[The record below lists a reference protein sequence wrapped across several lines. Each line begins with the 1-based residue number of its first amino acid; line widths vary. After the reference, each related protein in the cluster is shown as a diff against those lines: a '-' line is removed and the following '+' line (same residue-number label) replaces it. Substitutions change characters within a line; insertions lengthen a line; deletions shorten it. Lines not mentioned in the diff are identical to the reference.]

1 MSVQHDYRGTGAPTG
16 VVVAPVNSHYLD
28 EDAEE
33 SWVCTWSDG
42 TSSAWQRLKF
52 DADVPVLE
60 GGWTISDPTNAEG
73 ILPGAV
79 VLDVAIAG
87 PVYSNVELS
96 PARTY
101 TTAARSFVQIRK
113 TQGGGIAVT
122 VTPVTEYLP

>member
-1 MSVQHDYRGTGAPTG
+1 MSVQHEYRGVGAPTG

-28 EDAEE
+28 EYTVE
-33 SWVCTWSDG
+33 SWVCTATDG
-42 TSSAWQRLKF
+42 VSSAWQRLKY
-52 DADVPVLE
+52 DVDVPVFE
-60 GGWTISDPTNAEG
+60 SDWTITDPTNADA
-73 ILPGAV
+73 ILPAAV